1 MRKMAWWIYTVDM
14 TMAACVRSSSV
25 PVRLSLVAGL
35 MSLAMGSAV
44 AQAPGMVH
52 TGAAGGIGNTRG
64 LGIGSY
70 DTKTAPPAVRVVQGS
85 VLTAAGAPIKG
96 AMVYL
101 QDEKTQ
107 QIRTM
112 QADENGKF
120 RFISLSF
127 KADYKL
133 WAQDKDKKSPLRPIS
148 SLDPKSELT
157 RDLKIE

>member
-1 MRKMAWWIYTVDM
+1 M

-25 PVRLSLVAGL
+25 PVRLLLVAGL
-35 MSLAMGSAV
+35 MSLAVGSAA
-44 AQAPGMVH
+44 AQAPGLVH
-52 TGAAGGIGNTRG
+52 TGPVAGIGGNRG
-64 LGIGSY
+64 LDIGRY
-70 DTKTAPPAVRVVQGS
+70 DNKTAPPAIRVVQGV
-85 VLTAAGAPIKG
+85 VLTPTGTPIKG

-101 QDEKTQ
+101 QDEKTHQ
-107 QIRTM
+107 TRTM